1 MWGWDLDC
9 KRHQGERKE
18 ESRLHWISAQT
29 ARASFTNLCVTI
41 VFKTTYVEMFR
52 TQHPWSFFHLCEMRR
67 WKVFQR
73 LCSCGAVRADLICS
87 NSVMWSSQSL
97 CHEELRQLWREK
109 VVHAGSSLIKPGECM
124 LVCQEMRREPR
135 GTTAIWFR
143 TKYTVGQDAAH
154 DRHPHSC
161 PQTGALNYARK
172 SKMWNKWCSKMWS
185 DVNNNVLRYPV
196 FLNIFIHQVFW

>member
-1 MWGWDLDC
+1 
-9 KRHQGERKE
+9 
-18 ESRLHWISAQT
+18 
-29 ARASFTNLCVTI
+29 
-41 VFKTTYVEMFR
+41 
-52 TQHPWSFFHLCEMRR
+52 
-67 WKVFQR
+67 
-73 LCSCGAVRADLICS
+73 
-87 NSVMWSSQSL
+87 MWSSQSL
-97 CHEELRQLWREK
+97 CHEELRLLWREK
-109 VVHAGSSLIKPGECM
+109 VVHAGTSLIKPGWCM

-196 FLNIFIHQVFW
+196 FLNIFIHQVFCNSSHTYTPVAGESTKTFSFQKSKTSIKAYVSVLSCGMLN